1 MGALERYPKG
11 SPGLASPLC
20 SGVGDHGGVV
30 LGVPRLSLR
39 LFPCSLRYSRLT
51 SACCQDLAAVL
62 STSPSLE
69 ELDLS
74 FSDGL
79 RDAGVE
85 LLSAPSHIPAPA
97 SRSLGSCRL
106 TGACRRALAMGTPPL
121 TCLDLSDNELGADG
135 VLELCR
141 WLRSPSCP
149 LRTLGAAGR
158 GTLELLCCGPGLSLR
173 LFPCSLRYSRLTSAC
188 CQDLAA
194 VLSTSPSLEELDL
207 SFSDGLRDAGVEL
220 LCQGLQPRSY
230 RLRTLRL
237 GSCRLTG
244 ACCRALA
251 MGTPPLTCL
260 DLSDNELGADGVL
273 ELCRWLRSPSC
284 PLRTL
289 G

>member
-1 MGALERYPKG
+1 MRDAGVELLSAPSHIPAPASRSLGSCRLTGACRRALAMGTPPLTCLDLSDNELGADGVLELCRWLRSPSSTASLGTLCQRLSTLPGNSFCLRAQLSLPSLGQG

-85 LLSAPSHIPAPA
+85 LLCQGLQP
-97 SRSLGSCRL
+97 RSCRLRTLRLGSCRL

-149 LRTLGAAGR
+149 LRTLG
-158 GTLELLCCGPGLSLR
+158 
-173 LFPCSLRYSRLTSAC
+173 
-188 CQDLAA
+188 
-194 VLSTSPSLEELDL
+194 
-207 SFSDGLRDAGVEL
+207 
-220 LCQGLQPRSY
+220 
-230 RLRTLRL
+230 
-237 GSCRLTG
+237 
-244 ACCRALA
+244 
-251 MGTPPLTCL
+251 
-260 DLSDNELGADGVL
+260 
-273 ELCRWLRSPSC
+273 
-284 PLRTL
+284 
-289 G
+289 

>member
-1 MGALERYPKG
+1 MAHTGIPEYPPGILLPPHSIPGHSPVNQTPGVDGSTGTVPKG
-11 SPGLASPLC
+11 VPWVGITPVLRA
-20 SGVGDHGGVV
+20 GDHGGVV

-85 LLSAPSHIPAPA
+85 LLCQGLQP
-97 SRSLGSCRL
+97 RSCRLRTLRLGSCRL

-149 LRTLGAAGR
+149 LRTLG
-158 GTLELLCCGPGLSLR
+158 
-173 LFPCSLRYSRLTSAC
+173 
-188 CQDLAA
+188 
-194 VLSTSPSLEELDL
+194 
-207 SFSDGLRDAGVEL
+207 
-220 LCQGLQPRSY
+220 
-230 RLRTLRL
+230 
-237 GSCRLTG
+237 
-244 ACCRALA
+244 
-251 MGTPPLTCL
+251 
-260 DLSDNELGADGVL
+260 
-273 ELCRWLRSPSC
+273 
-284 PLRTL
+284 
-289 G
+289 

>member
-1 MGALERYPKG
+1 MRDAGVELLSAPSHIPAPASRSLGSCRLTGACCRALAMGTPPLTCLDLSDNELGADGVLELCRWLRSPSCPLRTLGIPGHSPVNQTPGVDGSTGTVPKG
-11 SPGLASPLC
+11 VPWVGITPVLRA
-20 SGVGDHGGVV
+20 GDHGGVV

-85 LLSAPSHIPAPA
+85 LLCQGLQP
-97 SRSLGSCRL
+97 RSCRLRTLRLGSCRL

-149 LRTLGAAGR
+149 LRTLG
-158 GTLELLCCGPGLSLR
+158 
-173 LFPCSLRYSRLTSAC
+173 
-188 CQDLAA
+188 
-194 VLSTSPSLEELDL
+194 
-207 SFSDGLRDAGVEL
+207 
-220 LCQGLQPRSY
+220 
-230 RLRTLRL
+230 
-237 GSCRLTG
+237 
-244 ACCRALA
+244 
-251 MGTPPLTCL
+251 
-260 DLSDNELGADGVL
+260 
-273 ELCRWLRSPSC
+273 
-284 PLRTL
+284 
-289 G
+289 